1 MFLAELFDK
10 LSPQEK
16 EKFVFFMDNLSS
28 HCTAGLF
35 SFYNKNKMKII
46 FNTSYRSNFNM
57 AELCFRHI
65 KRETYTHLYSN
76 IEDMKND
83 INEILIGE
91 KMKNSLKLF
100 YKSTLEQYLKYINE
114 NKFINLN

>member
-1 MFLAELFDK
+1 
-10 LSPQEK
+10 
-16 EKFVFFMDNLSS
+16 
-28 HCTAGLF
+28 
-35 SFYNKNKMKII
+35 
-46 FNTSYRSNFNM
+46 M